1 MQNTDFVLKSGVER
15 EGIRELIQELEQ
27 EVKKLNELLKMLELC
42 LAYEEVSKEDEE
54 LVKDWDITI
63 SDGLDD
69 E

>member
-1 MQNTDFVLKSGVER
+1 VLKSGVER